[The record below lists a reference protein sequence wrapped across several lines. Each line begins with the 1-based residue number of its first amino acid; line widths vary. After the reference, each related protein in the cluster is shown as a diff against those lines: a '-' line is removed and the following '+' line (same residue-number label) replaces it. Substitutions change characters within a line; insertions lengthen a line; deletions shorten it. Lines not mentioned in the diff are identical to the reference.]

1 VGPGAPHHL
10 HHLYG
15 RHCLENIAPYR
26 PIDLC
31 FAACDITPDL
41 EAILCAADLKKLEE
55 VSAYNVPKPSVG
67 TESDV
72 SVRKC
77 VLGDENDID
86 VVNHSGDNKVTSH
99 FVWQC

>member
-15 RHCLENIAPYR
+15 RHCLENIAPY
-26 PIDLC
+26 IDLC

-72 SVRKC
+72 RVTKC

-86 VVNHSGDNKVTSH
+86 VVNHNGDNKVTSH